1 MHEVQLTA
9 ISLFVSA
16 GTNSSKRIP
25 LERKDTARQCGTQVH
40 LELGGGEKTPVG
52 LSKC

>member
-1 MHEVQLTA
+1 MHSAELTT

-25 LERKDTARQCGTQVH
+25 LDRKDTARQCGTQVN
-40 LELGGGEKTPVG
+40 LELGGGEKTPVA